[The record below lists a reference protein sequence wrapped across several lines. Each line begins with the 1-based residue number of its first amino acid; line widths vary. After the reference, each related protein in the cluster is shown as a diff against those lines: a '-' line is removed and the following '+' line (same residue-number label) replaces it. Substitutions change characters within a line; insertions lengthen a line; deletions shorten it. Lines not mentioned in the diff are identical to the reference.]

1 MGERAEEEGG
11 ALSRLLSILFSLL
24 FCALAT
30 REFLARGGWSRPKTV
45 MRRADASLLLL
56 RHASKTL
63 PPYARVALIKP
74 KGRWDDA
81 GMLAVAHG
89 QLPHQHA
96 VPESASPDF
105 IIALD
110 APLEDPRYEKTYE
123 SPAGSIW
130 KRVR

>member
-1 MGERAEEEGG
+1 M
-11 ALSRLLSILFSLL
+11 
-24 FCALAT
+24 
-30 REFLARGGWSRPKTV
+30 FLALGTHEFILRGGWSRPKTV

-63 PPYARVALIKP
+63 PQYARVALIKP
-74 KGRWDDA
+74 NGRWDDL

-96 VPESASPDF
+96 GLETANPDF
-105 IIALD
+105 IIAID
-110 APLEDPRYEKTYE
+110 APLNDPRFERIYE